1 LHTAALL
8 SANEGSPLSSLTPQ
22 LAHFY
27 SRTQL
32 LTRGG
37 KEDWGQ
43 VGFNVESHDSTTK
56 AAILL
61 KKGIAKHKFLVDYG
75 PVQLWKEVYS
85 SRMSERPLQV
95 FRNEVYEILRS
106 VPSFNRDTFVKSI
119 EAQFSVN
126 FAKDELSVVHDY
138 YYIRVD
144 TEGSDVDKTVLLRR
158 LLERSRALGELILRK
173 NNKLTLSEINP
184 GTLLQIS
191 SHPRE
196 QYLAYVKMELQERL
210 GISLSVEQI
219 DAVSEVYQA
228 ANIIDPPH
236 VIEKRYLIEYERN
249 SASGDIE
256 NQGADN
262 LTWNHA
268 ALLAGKGDIHRTL
281 EMAGVGEQN
290 ATQNLIAL
298 INNIEKASQKL
309 DPRIAL
315 KRTGDNFLLSGVS
328 LGWDEFNSR
337 KLLKELQ
344 HNEVS
349 RVRLVFPSNRISE
362 SELSHLLGRG
372 QEILKTVKKRLRKK
386 RFRQGHSENFLLGLY
401 LDVDPTSH
409 KVIAKFLFPASYMP
423 FPTSLFLTSLEE
435 SMQETFTGDSSLSN
449 WNFHAEPF

>member
-1 LHTAALL
+1 
-8 SANEGSPLSSLTPQ
+8 
-22 LAHFY
+22 
-27 SRTQL
+27 
-32 LTRGG
+32 
-37 KEDWGQ
+37 
-43 VGFNVESHDSTTK
+43 
-56 AAILL
+56 
-61 KKGIAKHKFLVDYG
+61 
-75 PVQLWKEVYS
+75 
-85 SRMSERPLQV
+85 
-95 FRNEVYEILRS
+95 
-106 VPSFNRDTFVKSI
+106 
-119 EAQFSVN
+119 
-126 FAKDELSVVHDY
+126 
-138 YYIRVD
+138 
-144 TEGSDVDKTVLLRR
+144 
-158 LLERSRALGELILRK
+158 
-173 NNKLTLSEINP
+173 
-184 GTLLQIS
+184 
-191 SHPRE
+191 
-196 QYLAYVKMELQERL
+196 MELQERL

-315 KRTGDNFLLSGVS
+315 KRTGDNFLLSGLS